1 MDGIKFE
8 QGAIKTESRSSC
20 ADAGDFC
27 GSMGCSYFP
36 GMNAKAQAIFIC
48 RFVGESHGKSKAP
61 IEPRQSRKRE
71 SRNLATKAQRG
82 RAATKV
88 EPEFSPR
95 RSRRARSS
103 ELNY

>member
-48 RFVGESHGKSKAP
+48 RFVGESWEKQGAHRAAAKPQKREQKSSHKGPA
-61 IEPRQSRKRE
+61 RQSRNQ
-71 SRNLATKAQRG
+71 SRT
-82 RAATKV
+82 
-88 EPEFSPR
+88 
-95 RSRRARSS
+95 
-103 ELNY
+103 